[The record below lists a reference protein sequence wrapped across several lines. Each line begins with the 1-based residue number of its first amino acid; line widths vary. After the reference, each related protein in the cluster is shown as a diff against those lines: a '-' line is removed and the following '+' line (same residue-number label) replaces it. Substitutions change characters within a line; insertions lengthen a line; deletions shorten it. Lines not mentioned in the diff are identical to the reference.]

1 MKKIIS
7 QDKLDLLDFDHIIKE
22 NKYEKMSRGF
32 DKCQT
37 FFLKASLGKHFIGWL
52 VKKASSGPTKIKTY
66 IIVKPKS

>member
-37 FFLKASLGKHFIGWL
+37 FFLKASLN
-52 VKKASSGPTKIKTY
+52 SMTS
-66 IIVKPKS
+66 

>member
-32 DKCQT
+32 VKCQT
-37 FFLKASLGKHFIGWL
+37 FFEGF
-52 VKKASSGPTKIKTY
+52 
-66 IIVKPKS
+66 PKFNDFLNIYFLDI